1 MADEKGGSD
10 LDVFEGL
17 AKKAR
22 PTAPGLA
29 PPPSTQQFPRASGGA
44 AVPLPPP
51 PAGGLGPLPP
61 PSMPKQS
68 TPLVPP
74 PASGAARPLPPPAP
88 PPAAAAPG
96 GALPPPMVPPPAS
109 GPLPPPALPPA
120 GAPMTQTLVS
130 PVAPL
135 PPPVAPPPAEK
146 KEEKREGGM
155 EWDEDESATHVFAG
169 APGEAPPA
177 TGPRPA
183 AGAPAL
189 GGSAA
194 ALLASSGGQAASA
207 AKMPAPQ
214 QGPLPMAAPPPS
226 AAKAPRVPPVEDG
239 RRVARAEESTVVRQA
254 PVQQSGSKMG
264 IVLGAISLIV
274 VLGLAAFLLIP
285 RKGQLKIDLKSATG
299 TPVAKAEIYVDG
311 NKKCDTVPC
320 VVPDLEPGTKSIKI
334 LAPDFAPLEQTETIV
349 AGQEKVVVIPLV
361 GGAVATPP
369 QPAAVTALKIGGDQ
383 KGVKVFVDNVDK
395 GGLPLELK
403 DIPPGS
409 HKIRFEGGDRYEK
422 TEQTVDV
429 TQGQTKDLGTI
440 KLKVLKGQVT
450 FELVTEGAD
459 VKLIKEEGAK
469 KTEKKLPADLWKK
482 PPVQV
487 EFNPTERWKLI
498 ATKKG
503 QEDFV
508 QEISFEDGQAEKT
521 IRIDLSGKSQQ
532 ASASSG
538 SEQSGSVGTTAPTS
552 TGGGGEKTPPAG
564 TGTTATTSTG
574 GGGEKTPPAGGGG
587 NGTLNINSIPVS
599 KVVLDGRPLGSTPK
613 VGVSVPAGSHTVV
626 FIHPE
631 FGKKS
636 LTVQVKAGETKTA
649 AVKFK

>member
-17 AKKAR
+17 AKKTR

-29 PPPSTQQFPRASGGA
+29 PPPSAQPFPRASGGA
-44 AVPLPPP
+44 SIPLPPP
-51 PAGGLGPLPP
+51 PTGGLGPLPP

-74 PASGAARPLPPPAP
+74 PASGSGRPLPPPAP
-88 PPAAAAPG
+88 PPSAVPTS
-96 GALPPPMVPPPAS
+96 GA
-109 GPLPPPALPPA
+109 
-120 GAPMTQTLVS
+120 
-130 PVAPL
+130 L
-135 PPPVAPPPAEK
+135 PPPVAPPAPLPPPAPPPGMPASQTLVSAVAPLPPPMAPPTAEK
-146 KEEKREGGM
+146 KEGGM

-169 APGEAPPA
+169 APGELPPP

-194 ALLASSGGQAASA
+194 ALLASSGGQAAA
-207 AKMPAPQ
+207 PPIAPPAPSPA
-214 QGPLPMAAPPPS
+214 PLPMAMPPP
-226 AAKAPRVPPVEDG
+226 AARSPRVPAVEDG

-254 PVQQSGSKMG
+254 PVQAAGGSKMG
-264 IVLGAISLIV
+264 VILGVISLLV

-285 RKGQLKIDLKSATG
+285 RKGQLKIDAKTATG
-299 TPVAKAEIYVDG
+299 GPIAKAEVYVDG

-320 VVPDLEPGTKSIKI
+320 VVPDLEPGAKSIKI
-334 LAPDFAPLEQTETIV
+334 IAPDFAPLEQTEMIE

-361 GGAVATPP
+361 GGAATAS

-383 KGVKVFVDNVDK
+383 KGVKVFVDNIDK
-395 GGLPLELK
+395 GGLPLDLT
-403 DIPPGS
+403 DITPGT
-409 HKIRFEGGDRYEK
+409 HKVRLEGGDRYEK
-422 TEQTVDV
+422 MEQTVEV
-429 TQGQTKDLGTI
+429 AAGQTKDIGTV

-450 FELVTEGAD
+450 FELATDGAD

-487 EFNPTERWKLI
+487 EFNPSERWKLI

-503 QEDFV
+503 MPDFT
-508 QEISFEDGQAEKT
+508 QEIAFDDGQAEKT
-521 IRIDLSGKSQQ
+521 IRIDLSGKSQPEPI
-532 ASASSG
+532 AASSP
-538 SEQSGSVGTTAPTS
+538 EQSGTIPSTPSTS
-552 TGGGGEKTPPAG
+552 TGGGKPTGTVAPPSTGPDKPPPA
-564 TGTTATTSTG
+564 TA
-574 GGGEKTPPAGGGG
+574 GG

-626 FIHPE
+626 FIHSE
-631 FGKKS
+631 LGKKS
-636 LTVQVKAGETKTA
+636 VTVQVKAGETKTA